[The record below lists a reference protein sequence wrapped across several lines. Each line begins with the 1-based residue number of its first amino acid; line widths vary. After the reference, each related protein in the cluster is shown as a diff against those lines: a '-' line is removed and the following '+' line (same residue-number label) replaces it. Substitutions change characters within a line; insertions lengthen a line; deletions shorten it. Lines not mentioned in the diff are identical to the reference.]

1 MVKPRKRTIKGI
13 LILLMLLASTLSVNY
28 SFAESQESQEEK
40 IKISKNV
47 KKDRLWTILTEK
59 VIDGKLKLQHYV
71 LPTDVSEE
79 DM

>member
-1 MVKPRKRTIKGI
+1 
-13 LILLMLLASTLSVNY
+13 MLLASTLSVNY